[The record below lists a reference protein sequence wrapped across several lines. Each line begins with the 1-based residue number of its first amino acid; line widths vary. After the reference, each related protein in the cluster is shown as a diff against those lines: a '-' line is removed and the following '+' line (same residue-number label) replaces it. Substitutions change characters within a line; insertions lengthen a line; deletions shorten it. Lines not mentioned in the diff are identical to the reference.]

1 MNIVIL
7 AAGQGKR
14 MKSALPKVLQTLA
27 GKPLLQHVLTTA
39 LSLQGKQAKNGPVV
53 VVGHGAA
60 DVKTF
65 LASASKED
73 TNFGKVVTALQA
85 EQKGTGHA
93 LLQALPKLD
102 VQEPTLVLYGDVPL
116 TTKKTLSK
124 LAKLADGVR
133 GGNCA
138 LALLTQNL
146 SNPTGYGRILRDAD
160 GSVKA
165 IVEEKD
171 ATLTQ
176 KAIQEINT
184 GIMVLPT
191 NSLKKWL
198 KALRASNAQGEY
210 YLTDVIAMA
219 VKDGVPIR
227 TTQAD
232 DEFETVGVNSRDQL
246 AALERAHQLNIAN
259 QLMDAGV
266 SLADPAR
273 IDVRGTLECGTDVS
287 IDVGCIFEGCVTL
300 DAGTKIGPFCVIR
313 NSVIGKGV
321 SIHAF
326 SHVDGAKVGSQS
338 IIGPYARLRPG
349 ADLSNDVHIGNFVEV
364 KNSKIAANSKANHLA
379 YVGDSIVGSR
389 VNIGAGTITCNY
401 DGVNKHQT
409 IIEDDVFIGSDT
421 QLVAPVRVGRGA
433 TLGAGTTLTKDA
445 PANLLTI
452 SRVRQVSLRWQ
463 RPVKQENK
471 SVLKKVSA
479 KKVPVKKV
487 VAKKSAPKKTVAKK
501 VAKKVVKTPAKD
513 KK

>member
-27 GKPLLQHVLTTA
+27 GKPLLQHVLSTA
-39 LSLQGKQAKNGPVV
+39 ISIQGKASKQGPIVV
-53 VVGHGAA
+53 LGHGAV
-60 DVKTF
+60 DVKEF
-65 LASASKED
+65 LANVKKIDPTFSK
-73 TNFGKVVTALQA
+73 VSTALQA

-102 VQEPTLVLYGDVPL
+102 LQEPTLVLYGDVPL
-116 TTKKTLSK
+116 TSKKTLSK
-124 LAKLADGVR
+124 LTKLADGAR
-133 GGNCA
+133 GKDCA

-146 SNPTGYGRILRDAD
+146 SHPSGYGRIVRDAD
-160 GSVKA
+160 GSVQE

-171 ATLTQ
+171 ASPVQ
-176 KAIQEINT
+176 KAIKEINT

-191 NSLKKWL
+191 GSLKKWL
-198 KALRASNAQGEY
+198 KALRSSNAQGEY

-219 VKDGVPIR
+219 VQDGVPIR

-232 DEFETVGVNSRDQL
+232 DEFETIGVNSREQL
-246 AALERAHQLNIAN
+246 AALERLHQLNIAN

-273 IDVRGTLECGTDVS
+273 IDVRGSLECGTDVL
-287 IDVGCIFEGCVTL
+287 IDVGCVFEGSVTV
-300 DAGTKIGPFCVIR
+300 ASGTKIGPYCVIR

-321 SIHAF
+321 VIHAY
-326 SHVDGAKVGSQS
+326 SHIDGAKVGQQS

-349 ADLSNDVHIGNFVEV
+349 ADLANEVHIGNFVEV

-445 PANLLTI
+445 PPNQLTVSRTKQI
-452 SRVRQVSLRWQ
+452 SLQWQ
-463 RPVKQENK
+463 RPVKKE
-471 SVLKKVSA
+471 KKLA
-479 KKVPVKKV
+479 
-487 VAKKSAPKKTVAKK
+487 AKK
-501 VAKKVVKTPAKD
+501 VAKKKVSPQKSAPRSLKG

>member
-39 LSLQGKQAKNGPVV
+39 LFLQGKQAKTGPIV

-60 DVKTF
+60 DVKEF
-65 LASASKED
+65 IANASQED
-73 TNFGKVVTALQA
+73 PSFGKVATVLQA

-116 TTKKTLSK
+116 TSKKTLAK

-133 GGNCA
+133 GQDSA

-146 SNPTGYGRILRDAD
+146 TNPTGYGRIVRDAD
-160 GSVKA
+160 GSVRE

-171 ATLTQ
+171 ATPAQ
-176 KAIQEINT
+176 KAIKEINT

-191 NSLKKWL
+191 NALKRWL
-198 KALRASNAQGEY
+198 KALRSSNSQGEY

-232 DEFETVGVNSRDQL
+232 YEFETIGVNSRDQL
-246 AALERAHQLNIAN
+246 ASLERTHQLNIAN

-273 IDVRGTLECGTDVS
+273 IDVRGTLECGTDVF
-287 IDVGCIFEGCVTL
+287 IDVGCVFEGCVTL
-300 DAGTKIGPFCVIR
+300 AVGTKIGPYCVIR
-313 NSVIGKGV
+313 NSVIGKNV
-321 SIHAF
+321 SINAF
-326 SHVDGAKVGSQS
+326 SHLDGAKVGNHSVV
-338 IIGPYARLRPG
+338 GPYARLRPG
-349 ADLSNDVHIGNFVEV
+349 ADLANDVHIGNFVEV

-409 IIEDDVFIGSDT
+409 IIEDDAFIGSDT
-421 QLVAPVRVGRGA
+421 QLVAPVRVGCGA

-445 PANLLTI
+445 PPNQLTVSRAKQI
-452 SRVRQVSLRWQ
+452 SIPWQ
-463 RPVKQENK
+463 RPVKQG
-471 SVLKKVSA
+471 KKVAA
-479 KKVPVKKV
+479 KKTATKKA
-487 VAKKSAPKKTVAKK
+487 VAKKAAKGKK
-501 VAKKVVKTPAKD
+501 
-513 KK
+513 

>member
-1 MNIVIL
+1 
-7 AAGQGKR
+7 

-27 GKPLLQHVLTTA
+27 GKPLLQHVLSTA

-65 LASASKED
+65 LLNTSKED
-73 TNFGKVVTALQA
+73 PSFSKVTTALQA

-116 TTKKTLSK
+116 ITKKTLTK
-124 LAKLADGVR
+124 LVKLADGVR
-133 GGNCA
+133 GQDSA

-146 SNPTGYGRILRDAD
+146 RNPIGYGRIVRDAD
-160 GSVKA
+160 GSVIG

-171 ATLTQ
+171 ATPAQ

-198 KALRASNAQGEY
+198 KALRSSNAQGEY

-232 DEFETVGVNSRDQL
+232 EEFETIGVNSRDQL
-246 AALERAHQLNIAN
+246 AALERTHQLNIAN

-300 DAGTKIGPFCVIR
+300 DVGTKIGPYCMIR

-321 SIHAF
+321 AIHAY
-326 SHVDGAKVGSQS
+326 SHIDGAKVGNQS
-338 IIGPYARLRPG
+338 VIGPYARLRPG

-445 PANLLTI
+445 PANQLTVSRAKQI
-452 SRVRQVSLRWQ
+452 SLQWQ
-463 RPVKQENK
+463 RPVKQEQKIVTKKAPTKK
-471 SVLKKVSA
+471 SLVKKVSTKKIATKKTAKA
-479 KKVPVKKV
+479 KK
-487 VAKKSAPKKTVAKK
+487 
-501 VAKKVVKTPAKD
+501 
-513 KK
+513 

>member
-27 GKPLLQHVLTTA
+27 GKPLLQHVLNTA
-39 LSLQGKQAKNGPVV
+39 LDLQGKSTKTSPIV

-60 DVKTF
+60 DVKQF
-65 LASASKED
+65 LQTASEQDSR
-73 TNFGKVVTALQA
+73 FGKVATALQA

-102 VQEPTLVLYGDVPL
+102 VNEPTLVLYGDVPL
-116 TTKKTLSK
+116 TSKKTLSK
-124 LAKLADGVR
+124 LANLADGIR
-133 GGNCA
+133 GQDSA

-146 SNPTGYGRILRDAD
+146 SNPTGYGRIVRDVD
-160 GSVKA
+160 GSVIE

-171 ATLTQ
+171 ATPAQ
-176 KAIQEINT
+176 KRLQEINT

-198 KALRASNAQGEY
+198 KSLRASNAQGEY

-227 TTQAD
+227 TAQAD
-232 DEFETVGVNSRDQL
+232 AEYETVGVNSRDQL
-246 AALERAHQLNIAN
+246 AALERVHQLNQAN
-259 QLMDAGV
+259 VLMDAGV

-273 IDVRGTLECGTDVS
+273 IDIRGTLECGTDVF
-287 IDVGCIFEGCVTL
+287 IDVGCVFEGCVTL
-300 DAGTKIGPFCVIR
+300 AAGTKLGPYCIVR
-313 NSVIGKGV
+313 NSVIGKNV
-321 SIHAF
+321 TIHPY
-326 SHVDGAKVGSQS
+326 SHIDGAQVGSNS
-338 IIGPYARLRPG
+338 LIGPYARLRPG

-445 PANLLTI
+445 PPNQLTVSRAKQI
-452 SRVRQVSLRWQ
+452 SLQWQ
-463 RPVKQENK
+463 RPVKKVATKK
-471 SVLKKVSA
+471 SVK
-479 KKVPVKKV
+479 VKK
-487 VAKKSAPKKTVAKK
+487 
-501 VAKKVVKTPAKD
+501 
-513 KK
+513 

>member
-27 GKPLLQHVLTTA
+27 GKPLLHHVLDTA
-39 LSLQGKQAKNGPVV
+39 LALQGKTSKRGPVV
-53 VVGHGAA
+53 VIGHGAA
-60 DVKTF
+60 DVKEF
-65 LASASKED
+65 LSNTAKED
-73 TNFGKVVTALQA
+73 SRFSKVSTALQA
-85 EQKGTGHA
+85 QQKGTGHA

-102 VQEPTLVLYGDVPL
+102 AQEPTLVLYGDVPL
-116 TTKKTLSK
+116 TTQKTLSK

-133 GGNCA
+133 GKDCA

-146 SNPTGYGRILRDAD
+146 SNPTGYGRIVRDAD
-160 GSVKA
+160 GSVKE

-171 ATLTQ
+171 ASSAQ

-227 TTQAD
+227 TAQAD
-232 DEFETVGVNSRDQL
+232 NEYEIIGVNSREQL
-246 AALERAHQLNIAN
+246 ASLERVHQLNIAN
-259 QLMDAGV
+259 QLMDSGV

-273 IDVRGTLECGTDVS
+273 IDVRGILECGADVF
-287 IDVGCIFEGCVTL
+287 IDVGCVFEGCVTIA
-300 DAGTKIGPFCVIR
+300 AGTKIGPYCIIR
-313 NSVIGKGV
+313 NCTIGKGV
-321 SIHAF
+321 TIHPY
-326 SHVDGAKVGSQS
+326 SHLDGAKVGDQS
-338 IIGPYARLRPG
+338 LIGPYARLRPG
-349 ADLSNDVHIGNFVEV
+349 ANLSNDVHIGNFVEV
-364 KNSKIAANSKANHLA
+364 KNSKIAASSKANHLA
-379 YVGDSIVGSR
+379 YVGDSIVGTR

-445 PANLLTI
+445 PANQLTVSRAKQI
-452 SRVRQVSLRWQ
+452 SLQWQ
-463 RPVKQENK
+463 RPVKKEK
-471 SVLKKVSA
+471 APTKKPIAKKATAKKPAPKKPLKKVIKA
-479 KKVPVKKV
+479 KGKK
-487 VAKKSAPKKTVAKK
+487 
-501 VAKKVVKTPAKD
+501 
-513 KK
+513 

>member
-1 MNIVIL
+1 ME
-7 AAGQGKR
+7 
-14 MKSALPKVLQTLA
+14 SALPKALQTLA
-27 GKPLLQHVLTTA
+27 GKPLLQHVLSTA
-39 LSLQGKQAKNGPVV
+39 LSLQSKQAKNGPVV

-60 DVKTF
+60 DVKIF
-65 LASASKED
+65 LANIAKED
-73 TNFGKVVTALQA
+73 PSFGKVVTALQA

-102 VQEPTLVLYGDVPL
+102 TQEPTLVLYGDVPL
-116 TTKKTLSK
+116 TTKKTLAK

-133 GGNCA
+133 GQDCA

-146 SNPTGYGRILRDAD
+146 DNPSGYGRIVRDAD
-160 GSVKA
+160 GSVQE

-171 ATLTQ
+171 ATPAQ

-198 KALRASNAQGEY
+198 KALRASNAQGEH

-232 DEFETVGVNSRDQL
+232 DEFETIGVNSRDQL
-246 AALERAHQLNIAN
+246 AALERVHQLNVAN

-287 IDVGCIFEGCVTL
+287 IDVGCVFEGCITL
-300 DAGTKIGPFCVIR
+300 DAGTKIGPYCVIR

-321 SIHAF
+321 SIHAY
-326 SHVDGAKVGSQS
+326 SHIDGAKVGNQS

-379 YVGDSIVGSR
+379 YVGDSIVGAR

-445 PANLLTI
+445 PPNQLTVSRAKQI
-452 SRVRQVSLRWQ
+452 SLQWQ
-463 RPVKQENK
+463 RPVKQEK
-471 SVLKKVSA
+471 KQVKKATAKKAIVKKVAIKKKAA
-479 KKVPVKKV
+479 KKAVKKV
-487 VAKKSAPKKTVAKK
+487 VKKA
-501 VAKKVVKTPAKD
+501 VKGKR
-513 KK
+513 